1 MSPADH
7 FANSRKG
14 LVRDLKKRQGGNVPS
29 DWLIGALLAYV
40 DDEEIAE
47 LVGAATGSA
56 RGAG

>member
-1 MSPADH
+1 MS
-7 FANSRKG
+7 
-14 LVRDLKKRQGGNVPS
+14 
-29 DWLIGALLAYV
+29 LIGALLAYV